1 MISFTGK
8 KLEEYILAIPG
19 ITDYKKRFCYDNFKD
34 LVVNTRDMRVI
45 ALYGLRR
52 TGKSVLMTQ
61 LIIDI
66 GQYDNICLIKCNE
79 GDDMSELRTSIEG
92 HKQCK
97 YIFIDEATR
106 LENFATE
113 ASDLSDIYSSGHRI
127 IMAGTDSL
135 GLYIGKQY
143 ELYGR
148 IHMLHTTYM
157 PYKEYNYLLG
167 KDLDDYIMYGG
178 TLTPEND
185 FYNQERSQEYSN
197 ASIAENIQHSLD
209 GLGRNGEYGVLA
221 TFRHNGELTT
231 FFNKIIEL
239 YNRQFTLDI
248 VNSKF
253 KTHDILVLRH
263 YNRRNSD
270 ADYEQLNT
278 KINISFRKEIMNA
291 LHIIDNMSEKATDK
305 AITEAK
311 KYLQALD
318 VIYPIPDSD
327 EVIFTQPGLRY
338 SQCTAQIN
346 VISRS
351 YNINFTEEQRQNL
364 SQTLDNDIK
373 GRMLEDI
380 IYYQL
385 AKDNTFNQIFTINKF
400 NTPLFPGEFDLTL
413 ITKETNEA
421 YIIEVKHS
429 NKAVEHQA
437 RHLNNEDLCTEFEN
451 TEHATI
457 IGKMVIYMGN
467 TIPGQ
472 LYGVNYINAEDFL
485 LEPIKM
491 LNMVHTLQNQPPAIT
506 ATYEDGTPEDVFT
519 KAYNR
524 SYEEHES
531 HDIAAVAAARALYKS
546 GFDRITVISTVDNIS
561 PLADTDVNYTRRII
575 RKAEQN
581 PQIQQMLQERQE
593 QQHNEKSR

>member
-8 KLEEYILAIPG
+8 KLKEYILAIPS

-34 LVVNTRDMRVI
+34 LVVNTMDMRVV

-52 TGKSVLMTQ
+52 TGKSVLMAQ

-66 GQYDNICLIKCNE
+66 GQYDDICLIKCNK
-79 GDDMSELRTSIEG
+79 DDEMSQLRANIERY
-92 HKQCK
+92 KNCK
-97 YIFIDEATR
+97 YIFVDEATR

-135 GLYIGKQY
+135 GLYISKQY

-148 IHMLHTTYM
+148 IHMLHTTYI

-167 KDLDDYIMYGG
+167 RSLDDYIMYGG

-185 FYNQERSQEYSN
+185 FYNQECSQEYSN

-221 TFRHNGELTT
+221 IFRHNGELTT

-239 YNRQFTLDI
+239 YNRQFTADI

-263 YNRRNSD
+263 YNRRKSD

-278 KINISFRKEIMNA
+278 KINISFRQEIMNA
-291 LHIIDNMSEKATDK
+291 LHIVDNMSERATDK
-305 AITEAK
+305 AIAEAK

-318 VIYPIPDSD
+318 VIYPIPDSN

-338 SQCTAQIN
+338 SQCTAQIK
-346 VISRS
+346 VISQS
-351 YNINFTEEQRQNL
+351 YNIDFTEEQRRIL

-385 AKDNTFNQIFTINKF
+385 AKDNAFNQKFTINKF
-400 NTPLFPGEFDLTL
+400 NTPLFPGEFDIAI

-437 RHLNNEDLCTEFEN
+437 RHLTNEELCSEFEN

-457 IGKMVIYMGN
+457 IGKMVIYMGD
-467 TIPGQ
+467 TLPGQ
-472 LYGVNYINAEDFL
+472 LYGVNYISAEDFL
-485 LEPIKM
+485 MDPAKL
-491 LNMVHTLQNQPPAIT
+491 LNMVYTLRKQPPVIP
-506 ATYEDGTPEDVFT
+506 ATYEDGTPEAVFT
-519 KAYNR
+519 EAYNR
-524 SYEEHES
+524 SYAEHES
-531 HDIAAVAAARALYKS
+531 HDIAALAAARALYRS
-546 GFDRITVISTVDNIS
+546 GFDRITVLTTVDNLS
-561 PLADTDVNYTRRII
+561 PLADEDEHFTSRIV

-581 PQIQQMLQERQE
+581 PRIQQLLKERQE
-593 QQHNEKSR
+593 QPQTNKAR